1 MPPQPPNSWID
12 ARDIP
17 PLEQDE
23 VQVWQFGL
31 DVTPQEFESD
41 LALLSPDERA
51 RADRYRFERHRM
63 RFVHGRA
70 TLRHLLSAWTGVAPG
85 DLRFRYSERGKPGLM
100 SAANLH
106 FNLSHSGDL
115 ALLAVTRGN
124 EPGVDIELLRPVRDA
139 GEIARR
145 FFTEREATGIG
156 ALAGD
161 DRMRAF
167 FRCWT
172 RKEAWL
178 KSNGTGI
185 TGGLN
190 QVEVTFLAD
199 EPAAI
204 LSIAGDCDAGAAW
217 HVEDLAP
224 AAGYVGALAVESE
237 GRVPRI
243 RRFVWKG
250 PLANT
255 SVRPTVLQ

>member
-1 MPPQPPNSWID
+1 MTPQSSTSWM
-12 ARDIP
+12 DIRIIP
-17 PLEQDE
+17 MLEADE

-31 DVTPQEFESD
+31 EVTPREYDSD
-41 LALLSPDERA
+41 LAHLSPDEIT

-70 TLRHLLSAWTGVAPG
+70 TLRHLLSAWSGMAPREI
-85 DLRFRYSERGKPGLM
+85 RFQYSERGKPGLI
-100 SAANLH
+100 SSANLH
-106 FNLSHSGDL
+106 FNLSHSGDR
-115 ALLAVTRGN
+115 ALLAVTRGS
-124 EPGVDIELLRPVRDA
+124 EPGVDIEQLRPVRDA
-139 GEIARR
+139 IEIARR

-156 ALAGD
+156 ALSGEE
-161 DRMRAF
+161 RMLAF

-178 KSNGTGI
+178 KSNGAGI

-190 QVEVTFLAD
+190 QVEVTFLAG

-224 AAGYVGALAVESE
+224 GPGYVGALAIESN
-237 GRVPRI
+237 RRTPRI

-255 SVRPTVLQ
+255 S